1 MSLLVESAQLVAGLV
16 PVDLQTGAND
26 GDWVSLK
33 NYNHIAVVFFK
44 AVGTAGDAPTLT
56 LEQATDVAGAGAKA
70 LNFTDV
76 YTKQAAAL
84 TSVGQF
90 TKVTQA
96 SANTYT
102 DATSAE
108 LQALWV
114 VEFNGVDLDVAN
126 GFDCVRG
133 RVADIGGNAQ
143 LGCMIY
149 VLSEARHG
157 VDAAGMP
164 SAIVD

>member
-1 MSLLVESAQLVAGLV
+1 MSLLVESGQLVSGFV
-16 PVDLQTGAND
+16 PIDLQTGAND

-33 NYNHIAVVFFK
+33 NYNHVALVLFK
-44 AVGTAGDAPTLT
+44 AVGTSGDDPTLT
-56 LEQATDVAGAGAKA
+56 IEQATDVAGGSAKA
-70 LNFTDV
+70 LDFTDIF
-76 YTKQAAAL
+76 TKQGADLA
-84 TSVGQF
+84 SVGTW

-96 SANTYT
+96 SGNTYT

-108 LQALWV
+108 LQAIWV
-114 VEFNGVDLDVAN
+114 VEFDGADLDVAG

-143 LGCMIY
+143 LGAMLY
-149 VLSEARHG
+149 VLSEPRFG
-157 VDAAGMP
+157 NDAEAMP